1 MTTSDTR
8 FATRASLADD
18 LRRLGLA
25 PADKVMVHAAV
36 RRLGALLGDPD
47 IVIAALADV
56 VGFEGTVLAYANW
69 NAEYEDLVDDDG
81 RLPAALRAQVPP
93 FDPCA
98 ARASRD
104 HGVFAEFLRTWPG
117 ARRSGN
123 PGASV
128 VAVGRQADWF
138 TADHPQDYGYGPGSP
153 FAKLVEAGGKVLM
166 LGAPLDTM
174 SLLHHAEHLAVLPC
188 KRVRRIE
195 VPLQEAH
202 GVVWRMIEEF
212 DTADPVIDLFD
223 ADYFGAI
230 VADFLAGGQG
240 TAGMVAQA
248 PSVLVEA
255 AAITAF
261 AVAWMEKSAAGAI
274 ERAQTA
280 PGGAA

>member
-18 LRRLGLA
+18 LRRLGLGA
-25 PADKVMVHAAV
+25 GDKVMVHAAV
-36 RRLGALLGDPD
+36 RRLGPLMGDPD
-47 IVIAALADV
+47 IVIAALSDV
-56 VGFEGTVLAYANW
+56 VGAEGTILAYINW
-69 NAEYEDLVDDDG
+69 NAEHEDLVDDDG
-81 RLPAALRAQVPP
+81 RMPVALRAHVPP
-93 FDPCA
+93 FDA
-98 ARASRD
+98 RTSRASRD
-104 HGVFAEFLRTWPG
+104 HGVLAEFLRTWQG

-128 VAVGRQADWF
+128 AAVGRQADWF
-138 TADHPQDYGYGPGSP
+138 TADHPQDYGYGPASP

-174 SLLHHAEHLAVLPC
+174 SLLHHAEHLATLPC

-195 VPLQEAH
+195 VPLREAH

-240 TAGMVAQA
+240 ATGLVAQA

-255 AAITAF
+255 PAITAF

-280 PGGAA
+280 PAGAA